1 MRSANVYQIN
11 DATSLNVEVLKDC
24 RVRSYSYK
32 ANVNKLYLYLGYVG
46 HAINIVL
53 SPVVRLEPTSPFF
66 SPVDRPTTEAFRVVR
81 DDLLDPQI
89 VELLKSK
96 AITITV
102 NEGLDI
108 INNSS
113 EVERI
118 DGTVASLY
126 PLLDNLEA
134 TTFILN
140 NFKDQLPQDVLLT
153 FLSSRNK
160 IVYEMNSSID
170 EKFYSEDRE
179 YIKNLLNSLI
189 THLVDIVRMT
199 DIKTRDTLRFKIR
212 QLILAILTLASESK
226 IHKHKSNEA

>member
-1 MRSANVYQIN
+1 VYQID
-11 DATSLNVEVLKDC
+11 DATSLGVEVLKDC

-66 SPVDRPTTEAFRVVR
+66 SPVGRPTTETFRVVR

-96 AITITV
+96 AITMTV
-102 NEGLDI
+102 NEGLEV
-108 INNSS
+108 INNLS

-118 DGTVASLY
+118 DDAIASLHS
-126 PLLDNLEA
+126 LLNNLEA

-140 NFKDQLPQDVLLT
+140 NFRDQLPQDVLLT
-153 FLSSRNK
+153 FLSSHDK
-160 IVYEMNSSID
+160 IVCEMNSSID

-179 YIKNLLNSLI
+179 YIKDLLNHLI
-189 THLVDIVRMT
+189 IHLDDIVCME
-199 DIKTRDTLRFKIR
+199 DIKTRDTLRFEVK
-212 QLILAILTLASESK
+212 QLILTILTLAIESK
-226 IHKHKSNEA
+226 IHKLNPDED